1 MAGLS
6 AERAASLKTWLI
18 PVVFAWASLFSLGII
33 DNSRGP
39 VFPDLLNEFSVS
51 DTMGGLFFFLS
62 SFASVVHNLAFRRF
76 LAETPPL
83 RLVGIY
89 TLIMAGGALIAA
101 SANSYW
107 VLLTAAFVLG
117 VGFGGV
123 GVGQN
128 AAVQE
133 APAKY
138 RGRSL
143 GFLHAMYGTASF
155 LAPLIVATLQPYGWR
170 LALFVAA
177 IPAVGV
183 GLVVVIRLAI
193 ERLRGWKRRRK
204 AETPPVVDNVRG
216 PNDMPQVSVG
226 RPEQISH
233 PKQISHP
240 SMTPEALA
248 RAAKIAAIL
257 VGFLVVAEISVSS
270 RLALLARREWGVS
283 AEAASS
289 WLAAYFAAMTIARFS
304 LGFLPNVFSAS
315 RVLKVSAWLNLPF
328 LLIGFISVALP
339 ATAEIPIDVRLLA
352 LVGFGFPVAVGYPMA
367 MTRIAEI
374 FGRETQ
380 KVTGR
385 CVLYQAGAAMLMH
398 FVLGTGADAVGL
410 EPTLAVVA
418 TVSALGAVI
427 SLGNL
432 ERVVRS
438 EPSFS

>member
-1 MAGLS
+1 MTGPL
-6 AERAASLKTWLI
+6 AERPFSRKSWLI
-18 PVVFAWASLFSLGII
+18 PVVFAWASLFSLGVI

-39 VFPDLLNEFSVS
+39 VFPDLLKEFEVS
-51 DTMGGLFFFLS
+51 DTMGSLFFFLS
-62 SFASVVHNLAFRRF
+62 SFASVVHNLALRRF

-107 VLLTAAFVLG
+107 VLLVAAFVLG

-143 GFLHAMYGTASF
+143 GLLHAMYGIASF
-155 LAPLIVATLQPYGWR
+155 LAPLVVAALQPYGWR
-170 LALFVAA
+170 FALFVAA
-177 IPAVGV
+177 FPAVLV
-183 GLVVVIRLAI
+183 GLTVVVRLAN
-193 ERLRGWKRRRK
+193 ERLRGWNRQRK
-204 AETPPVVDNVRG
+204 AQTPLVVDNVRG
-216 PNDMPQVSVG
+216 PNDSPQSSV
-226 RPEQISH
+226 EH
-233 PKQISHP
+233 PDLASEGKLSA
-240 SMTPEALA
+240 EARV
-248 RAAKIAAIL
+248 RAAKTAAIL
-257 VGFLVVAEISVSS
+257 VAFLVVAEISVSS

-283 AEAASS
+283 AESANS

-304 LGFLPNVFSAS
+304 LGFLPSVISAA
-315 RVLKVSAWLNLPF
+315 RVLKVTAIMNLPF
-328 LLIGFISVALP
+328 LLIAFASVALP
-339 ATAEIPIDVRLLA
+339 MAAQLPSEIRLLA
-352 LVGFGFPVAVGYPMA
+352 LVGFGFPIAVGYPMV

-380 KVTGR
+380 RVTGR

-398 FVLGTGADAVGL
+398 FVLGTGADAFGL
-410 EPTLAVVA
+410 EPTLAAVA
-418 TVSALGAVI
+418 VFSALGAVI

-432 ERVVRS
+432 EREVRRS
-438 EPSFS
+438 TASP

>member
-138 RGRSL
+138 RARSL

-216 PNDMPQVSVG
+216 PNDMPQVSVE
-226 RPEQISH
+226 RPE
-233 PKQISHP
+233 QISHP

-248 RAAKIAAIL
+248 RAAKIAAVL

-410 EPTLAVVA
+410 QPTLAVVA

>member
-1 MAGLS
+1 MTGPS
-6 AERAASLKTWLI
+6 AVRSVSRMSWLI
-18 PVVFAWASLFSLGII
+18 PVLFAWASLFSLGII

-39 VFPDLLNEFSVS
+39 VFLDILNEFAVS
-51 DTMGGLFFFLS
+51 DTLGSLFFFLS
-62 SFASVVHNLAFRRF
+62 SFASVVHNLALRKF

-89 TLIMAGGALIAA
+89 TLVMAGGSLIAA

-143 GFLHAMYGTASF
+143 GLLHAMYGTASF
-155 LAPLIVATLQPYGWR
+155 LAPLIVATLQPHGWR

-177 IPAVGV
+177 LPAVFV
-183 GLVVVIRLAI
+183 GLAVVGRLGI
-193 ERLRGWKRRRK
+193 ERFRGWSRKRK
-204 AETPPVVDNVRG
+204 AETPVIVDNIRG
-216 PNDMPQVSVG
+216 PNESPESSVEYPG
-226 RPEQISH
+226 
-233 PKQISHP
+233 SHP
-240 SMTPEALA
+240 STHPDAHIDKKMSPEARA
-248 RAAKIAAIL
+248 RAAKTAAFL
-257 VGFLVVAEISVSS
+257 VAFLVVAEISVSS
-270 RLALLARREWGVS
+270 RLSLLARREWGVS
-283 AEAASS
+283 AESASS

-304 LGFLPNVFSAS
+304 LGFLPSVFSAAK
-315 RVLKVSAWLNLPF
+315 VLRFTSILNLPF
-328 LLIGFISVALP
+328 LLVAFVSVVLP
-339 ATAEIPIDVRLLA
+339 ASSQLPSEVRLLA
-352 LVGFGFPVAVGYPMA
+352 LVGFGFPIAVGYPMV

-398 FVLGTGADAVGL
+398 FVLGTGADAIGL
-410 EPTLAVVA
+410 EPTLAAVA
-418 TVSALGAVI
+418 VVSAFGALI

-432 ERVVRS
+432 ERAVLRS
-438 EPSFS
+438 S